1 MKNQLYRVSSGLFGF
16 VLGLLGNVLAGAFT
30 SMDIVTSSMILL
42 AGAGILFAM
51 YNRIRPARVQ
61 TKVKSPLSLRV
72 ESDKAS
78 YQRRGLIVFLSIYSP
93 RNRSDLA
100 TQIADIWQAIDQGGR
115 AKLDFENSNFAPLIT
130 AITSH
135 REKLQHCWIIS
146 TLPENLDH
154 SQLPNG
160 SSLFV
165 APVIAHLQHNCG
177 MGNCTFHAG
186 AQYQMPTTEDALK
199 PERTRMLI
207 TQIFTEAQ
215 QLGLTHHD
223 LVADITSC
231 TRDMVL
237 GMILGCLQSDGD
249 VQFVGTHYVDG
260 LPQKGSLVPYVFPFE
275 AKINE

>member
-30 SMDIVTSSMILL
+30 SMDLVTSSVILL
-42 AGAGILFAM
+42 FGAGVLFVM
-51 YNRIRPARVQ
+51 YNQIRPARVQ
-61 TKVKSPLSLRV
+61 TRLKSPLSLQA

-78 YQRRGLIVFLSIYSP
+78 YQRRGLIVFLSIYTP
-93 RNRSDLA
+93 RNRSELQ
-100 TQIADIWQAIDQGGR
+100 TQIAQIWQAIDQGHH

-146 TLPENLDH
+146 TLPEDLDH
-154 SQLPNG
+154 SKLPNG

-186 AQYQMPTTEDALK
+186 AQYQMPMTEDSLK
-199 PERTRMLI
+199 PERTRVLM
-207 TQIFTEAQ
+207 TQVYTEAQ
-215 QLGLTHHD
+215 KLGLNHHD

-237 GMILGCLQSDGD
+237 GMILGCLQSDCD
-249 VQFVGTHYVDG
+249 VQFVGTHYVNG
-260 LPQKGSLVPYVFPFE
+260 IPQKGSLVPYVFPFE